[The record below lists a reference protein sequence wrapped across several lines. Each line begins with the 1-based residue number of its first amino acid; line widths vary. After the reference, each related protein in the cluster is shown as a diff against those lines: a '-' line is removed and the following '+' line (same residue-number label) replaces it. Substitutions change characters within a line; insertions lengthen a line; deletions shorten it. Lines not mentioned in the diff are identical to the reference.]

1 MFSLRA
7 IRALA
12 LLILALLLAALTF
25 RRDADVGLW
34 LVIFSVFT
42 CSLIEFCAI
51 HEEKR
56 LPEQKTPEKL
66 GQERLARLESRLLA
80 GELVRLE
87 EWWEDDDLLIDENAH
102 ILFVFRDGEEMDFV
116 LYNDVAAEISRL
128 LAALGISWQ
137 ASFRLKA
144 DSRVIWQKC

>member
-1 MFSLRA
+1 MLV
-7 IRALA
+7 
-12 LLILALLLAALTF
+12 ALLLAALAIWQG
-25 RRDADVGLW
+25 ADVALW
-34 LVIFSVFT
+34 LAILFFFA
-42 CSLIEFCAI
+42 LGLLDFCTI
-51 HEEKR
+51 
-56 LPEQKTPEKL
+56 P
-66 GQERLARLESRLLA
+66 LARKNEVREECKRREMKQRQLEAFTSQRSCIEQMLHA
-80 GELVRLE
+80 GQLQRLE

-144 DSRVIWQKC
+144 DSRVIWQEG

>member
-25 RRDADVGLW
+25 RRDADVSLW

-42 CSLIEFCAI
+42 CSLIEFCAL

-87 EWWEDDDLLIDENAH
+87 EWWEDDDLWIDENAH
-102 ILFVFRDGEEMDFV
+102 LLFVFRDGEEMDFV
-116 LYNDVAAEISRL
+116 LYKDIAPEFSQL
-128 LAALGISWQ
+128 LAAQGICWE
-137 ASFRLKA
+137 ASFRPTA
-144 DSRVIWQKC
+144 GSRVIWQKG

>member
-1 MFSLRA
+1 MFSLRS

-51 HEEKR
+51 REEKR

-144 DSRVIWQKC
+144 DSRVIWQEG